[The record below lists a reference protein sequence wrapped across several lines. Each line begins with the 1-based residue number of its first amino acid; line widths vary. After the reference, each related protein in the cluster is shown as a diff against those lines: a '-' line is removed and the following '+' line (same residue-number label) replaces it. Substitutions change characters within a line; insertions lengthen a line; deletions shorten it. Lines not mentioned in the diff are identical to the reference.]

1 MIINLRRN
9 ILEFIISHNLSVMD
23 IEYVSYIS
31 KEDGSLCSCD
41 FSELIDIAED
51 INFEDHDPLIKHRE
65 QLNQN
70 ISIVADEWYITR
82 STDPAAIWEYHQL
95 PPTGKYKELYEE
107 DLIDPNDVIDKEVV
121 ELLAQDSY
129 NMNYVR
135 DHITILNKEYRI
147 ENADGIEQVVNDKNE
162 VGVIL
167 ACNPRGQY
175 WSQYTSVSK
184 DPQLLFYPE
193 LIKIVMEYHGE
204 HGSSAEDNLVKRSDA
219 DIGSVFKLE
228 DIAKEYNLDITG
240 FDQNQF
246 NNLKVEFVPKG
257 YDYQISFT
265 GAASHYEIR
274 HEIISYLKPTD
285 IIKL

>member
-1 MIINLRRN
+1 MIINLKSN
-9 ILEFIISHNLSVMD
+9 LLEFIKSHNLSVMD
-23 IEYVSYIS
+23 IEYVSYLS
-31 KEDGSLCSCD
+31 KEHDSYCCCD
-41 FSELIDIAED
+41 FSELVDIAED
-51 INFEDHDPLIKHRE
+51 INFEDYDPLIKHRE
-65 QLNQN
+65 QLSQDIN
-70 ISIVADEWYITR
+70 IVADEWYITR

-95 PPTGKYKELYEE
+95 PPTGEYEEISEE
-107 DLIDPNDVIDKEVV
+107 DLIDPNDVIDEEVV
-121 ELLAQDSY
+121 ELLSHESPNAS
-129 NMNYVR
+129 YVR
-135 DHITILNKEYRI
+135 DRITILGKEYRI
-147 ENADGIEQVVNDKNE
+147 ENNDGIEQVVNDKNE

-228 DIAKEYNLDITG
+228 DIAKEYNLDIAG